1 MTAAQMQLA
10 WEDSMAK
17 STAMTTA
24 LVAVASASSV
34 ATSPNTAA
42 DNIQAQSSHAVA
54 YAAAA
59 VQATPVSEVE
69 PAGLDLPLHG
79 ILPRTS
85 LTAQLA
91 IKAAAQLQRALEADV
106 GSHKAPSAALVAV
119 RVSCGNRAVYCAHV
133 EDGASGAG
141 SLQSLQAAESLDAQ
155 AHLASSGVSNGVSS
169 GVCSTGPV
177 PAVNTWHQIDM
188 LAAGQAKSTAGQVDN
203 TAGGSLQAL
212 KAAVAD
218 MAKLHVMSAGEVDS
232 ASMHR
237 TAPHYN
243 ADAKNIVS
251 ISEQD
256 VRAIYAQLAKVQEE
270 NLQLRRRLDV
280 LEELLVSTRLTAERD
295 LQQLDVHLP
304 ASVVEIE
311 VKL

>member
-1 MTAAQMQLA
+1 M
-10 WEDSMAK
+10 
-17 STAMTTA
+17 
-24 LVAVASASSV
+24 
-34 ATSPNTAA
+34 
-42 DNIQAQSSHAVA
+42 
-54 YAAAA
+54 
-59 VQATPVSEVE
+59 
-69 PAGLDLPLHG
+69 
-79 ILPRTS
+79 
-85 LTAQLA
+85 
-91 IKAAAQLQRALEADV
+91 
-106 GSHKAPSAALVAV
+106 
-119 RVSCGNRAVYCAHV
+119 
-133 EDGASGAG
+133 
-141 SLQSLQAAESLDAQ
+141 Q

-218 MAKLHVMSAGEVDS
+218 TAKLHVMSAGEVIATGFQGCVHFHTFLYCDCTCDFHAAVWHACMELAQLDAFLLVVMQVDS

-243 ADAKNIVS
+243 ADAKGIVS

-270 NLQLRRRLDV
+270 NLQL
-280 LEELLVSTRLTAERD
+280 EA
-295 LQQLDVHLP
+295 
-304 ASVVEIE
+304 
-311 VKL
+311 

>member
-1 MTAAQMQLA
+1 
-10 WEDSMAK
+10 
-17 STAMTTA
+17 
-24 LVAVASASSV
+24 V
-34 ATSPNTAA
+34 
-42 DNIQAQSSHAVA
+42 
-54 YAAAA
+54 
-59 VQATPVSEVE
+59 
-69 PAGLDLPLHG
+69 
-79 ILPRTS
+79 
-85 LTAQLA
+85 
-91 IKAAAQLQRALEADV
+91 
-106 GSHKAPSAALVAV
+106 
-119 RVSCGNRAVYCAHV
+119 
-133 EDGASGAG
+133 
-141 SLQSLQAAESLDAQ
+141 Q

-169 GVCSTGPV
+169 GVCSTGLV

-218 MAKLHVMSAGEVDS
+218 MAKLHVMSAGEVIATGFQGCVHFHTFLYCDCTCDFHAAVWHACMELAQLDACLLVVMQVDS

-243 ADAKNIVS
+243 ADAKGIVS